1 MFCLHPIL
9 QQFHGLFIS
18 CNEPLDYTRWCSKC
32 EKCAFVFLLMSA
44 FLSPPAV
51 WAVFGDDLFQK
62 TDMLPVFLQ
71 LVGAGEK
78 KEKPFE
84 CVGTFAEA
92 KAAAELACRQC
103 TRHVQK
109 WAHGAR
115 KKLPPV
121 LECLIREIGLQQI
134 DETAPT
140 FLEDDGS
147 ANDEVLLR
155 FVDDVWSAEGDEVV
169 SARVLSRWID
179 TDKSSI
185 SC

>member
-1 MFCLHPIL
+1 MSCLKGFKKVNFGYEKSADFGNGIMVGGVEVAEVFCLHPIL

-92 KAAAELACRQC
+92 KAAAELACRQAFC
-103 TRHVQK
+103 
-109 WAHGAR
+109 
-115 KKLPPV
+115 
-121 LECLIREIGLQQI
+121 
-134 DETAPT
+134 
-140 FLEDDGS
+140 
-147 ANDEVLLR
+147 
-155 FVDDVWSAEGDEVV
+155 FV
-169 SARVLSRWID
+169 
-179 TDKSSI
+179 
-185 SC
+185 